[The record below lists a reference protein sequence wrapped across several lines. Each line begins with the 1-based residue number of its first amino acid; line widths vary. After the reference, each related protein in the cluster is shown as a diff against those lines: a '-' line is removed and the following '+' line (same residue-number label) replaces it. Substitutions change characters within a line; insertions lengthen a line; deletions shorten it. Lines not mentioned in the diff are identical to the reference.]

1 MIVTLR
7 ITSAWVV
14 IIGRSLSSSP
24 SWPAIVPSLTQ
35 PACSPGTY
43 QPPMWSSSVRHQGR
57 SMLITPYS
65 HEIVA
70 SVVRSSWWL
79 EAWPPWWPALEL
91 SEDELPPQ
99 PPMADPEEARRCA
112 LACVDSLEPLYQ
124 LLAKLE
130 LCAPPFA
137 W

>member
-1 MIVTLR
+1 M
-7 ITSAWVV
+7 
-14 IIGRSLSSSP
+14 
-24 SWPAIVPSLTQ
+24 
-35 PACSPGTY
+35 
-43 QPPMWSSSVRHQGR
+43 
-57 SMLITPYS
+57 ITPYS

-70 SVVRSSWWL
+70 SVVLSSCWF
-79 EAWPPWWPALEL
+79 EDWPPWWPALEL

-99 PPMADPEEARRCA
+99 PPMLIPRKPPCA

-130 LCAPPFA
+130 LCAPPLV